1 MRWRAAALALLT
13 ACTVLGCGGGNEPK
27 RGRVSGKVTFDGQPI
42 VYGDVVI
49 TPDGAK
55 KNGGAQGFA
64 NIRDGVYD
72 TSAAGGKGYGGGPA
86 IVRVTGFDKPGGKL
100 LCEEEFPVDLPAGD
114 ATHDIDVPA
123 KGKAKDKKATPE
135 I

>member
-13 ACTVLGCGGGNEPK
+13 ACAVLGCGDSNEPK
-27 RGRVSGKVTFDGQPI
+27 RNKVSGKVTYDGQPI
-42 VYGDVVI
+42 VFGDVVI

-55 KNGGAQGFA
+55 KNSGAQGFA

-72 TSAAGGKGYGGGPA
+72 TSASGGKGYGGGPA
-86 IVRVTGFDKPGGKL
+86 IIRVTGFDKQGGKL
-100 LCEEEFPVDLPAGD
+100 LCEQEFQVDLPTGD
-114 ATHDIDVPA
+114 ATHDIAVPA
-123 KGKAKDKKATPE
+123 KGKAKETTPE